1 MANIQYS
8 AVLMVLMSICAV
20 AAQDPTA
27 PLGGRVSNTGTVS
40 SVATALPELQSIVCQ
55 QVCYATLNQQVLS
68 RGDEIDGYR
77 VKQISEEQVTL
88 TKGQQIW
95 QLQLFS
101 LDIKG

>member
-8 AVLMVLMSICAV
+8 AILMVLMSSCAI

-27 PLGGRVSNTGTVS
+27 PLGGRTSNAGAVS

-55 QVCYATLNQQVLS
+55 QACYATLNQQVLS
-68 RGDEIDGYR
+68 TGDEIDGYR
-77 VKQISEEQVTL
+77 VELVSEEQVTL
-88 TKGQQIW
+88 TKGQQTW

-101 LDIKG
+101 LDIKE